1 MPRAPGQI
9 DRAKNEAILDAAAEI
24 LSEKGLSAPMALI
37 ARRANVSK
45 QTIYNHYG
53 AKMDLIQAL
62 VQRRVEAMTQPLV
75 EPETP
80 TEPIEALAA
89 FATTLIRF
97 VVAPSGA
104 NIMRLTI
111 QSSTETPKLAYDVM
125 QAGPVATVDRLSRF
139 MKAEMDAGRM
149 AEADPLEAAEM
160 FAGMAAGHKQTLAL
174 LGYPVTLQENDI
186 RALAL
191 RLAERFWRAYAA

>member
-62 VQRRVEAMTQPLV
+62 VQRP
-75 EPETP
+75 
-80 TEPIEALAA
+80 
-89 FATTLIRF
+89 
-97 VVAPSGA
+97 G
-104 NIMRLTI
+104 
-111 QSSTETPKLAYDVM
+111 D
-125 QAGPVATVDRLSRF
+125 
-139 MKAEMDAGRM
+139 
-149 AEADPLEAAEM
+149 
-160 FAGMAAGHKQTLAL
+160 
-174 LGYPVTLQENDI
+174 
-186 RALAL
+186 
-191 RLAERFWRAYAA
+191 

>member
-9 DRAKNEAILDAAAEI
+9 DRAKNEAILEAAAEI

-75 EPETP
+75 EPETQTDP
-80 TEPIEALAA
+80 VDALAT
-89 FATTLIRF
+89 FAATLIRF

-104 NIMRLTI
+104 SIMRLTI
-111 QSSTETPKLAYDVM
+111 QSSTDTPTLAHEVM
-125 QAGPVATVDRLSRF
+125 LAGPVAAVQRLGRF
-139 MKAEMDAGRM
+139 MDAEMKAGRM
-149 AEADPLEAAEM
+149 AKGDPLEAAEM

-174 LGYPVTLQENDI
+174 LGYPVTLPETEIQ
-186 RALAL
+186 ALAR
-191 RLAERFWRAYAA
+191 RLAERFWRAYAP